1 MKAKAGRM
9 ARPEKTSDNSS
20 ARYLAYAIGAVCTAG
35 VAYSV
40 LRVLLPSLRV
50 VVPILVGWWLW
61 RRFRSRQQGQ
71 QEALNAIFYQ
81 LIQEHQGRITVLDF
95 AMSTKLPAIAAREFL
110 DARAKEFSA
119 HFEVTE
125 QGDTFYV
132 FRTLKSHRF
141 QAVAQERPPQPLA
154 TAPEKSV
161 APAEPLAEPLT
172 QAQLAR
178 RLGVSAGAIRRKK
191 LSPNLADWTKNRDPQ
206 GIEWM
211 YSIQTRRFF
220 PAEAM
225 ENRVGDRTP
234 QEFSEE

>member
-9 ARPEKTSDNSS
+9 ARPEKTSENSS
-20 ARYLAYAIGAVCTAG
+20 AHYLAYTVGAFCTAG
-35 VAYSV
+35 LAYSV

-61 RRFRSRQQGQ
+61 RRFRSARQGQ
-71 QEALNAIFYQ
+71 QETLNAIFYQ

-141 QAVAQERPPQPLA
+141 QAVVQEQPPLEA
-154 TAPEKSV
+154 AKVSEKSV
-161 APAEPLAEPLT
+161 ASADPLT

-191 LSPNLADWTKNRDPQ
+191 FSPNLAAWTKSRDPQ

-211 YSIQTRRFF
+211 YSVQTRRFF

-225 ENRVGDRTP
+225 ENEGDDRAP
-234 QEFSEE
+234 KEFSKE